1 MTENTEITSEEIQ
14 KGAWVKIKKIL
25 KWVSV
30 VLIILLTF
38 LWWVGSNEEKV
49 VKMVNDWRAQRYD
62 KALQKYEDELKAKY
76 TADTD
81 GGKTPEETIDLFIAA
96 LKAGDIE
103 KASKYYVLE
112 KQQEELRHL
121 KEDILGKYGDLQMSI
136 DFYSEIKEKGVRKCN
151 DKGDGCTFEYEYVVT
166 ETKTLPVRGR
176 TEVVVIPAGEKSLK
190 SIDIGLNHFSGVWK
204 IELP

>member
-30 VLIILLTF
+30 VLIILLAF
-38 LWWVGSNEEKV
+38 FWWVGNNEEKV
-49 VKMVNDWRAQRYD
+49 IKMVDDWRAQRYD

-81 GGKTPEETIDLFIAA
+81 GGKTPEETIGLFIAA

-112 KQQEELRHL
+112 KQEEELRHL
-121 KEDILGKYGDLQMSI
+121 KEDILEKYGDLQMSI
-136 DFYSEIKEKGVRKCN
+136 DFYSRIKEMGLKKCN
-151 DKGDGCTFEYEYVVT
+151 QKGDGCTYEYVHI
-166 ETKTLPVRGR
+166 ETATS
-176 TEVVVIPAGEKSLK
+176 TYNVVGMNQKIIVPPGEKTTE
-190 SIDIGLNHFSGVWK
+190 SIDVALNQFSGVWK